1 MSARGKYQHGR
12 LTDRVVRQARPGR
25 HGDGHGLHLY
35 VRPSGTRSWVQ
46 RLVVDGVRLDRG
58 LGAYPLV
65 TLAEARAAALEN
77 RRVARSGG
85 DPFAS
90 RVRKA
95 VPTLREVAEQVIAA
109 GRPSWTGAHTEL
121 DWRRGLDKFVFPR
134 LGDRRVDQVTLEDV
148 IAVVQPEWNGRG
160 STGYLLRQRID
171 AILRWAVVKK
181 YRLDNPAQQALDL
194 LPKVRRE
201 PDHRPSLS
209 YTKVAA
215 AMTALRASSAPAVI
229 KDLVLFIV
237 LTAARLSEATKA
249 PWSEIDFDAV
259 VKKYRLDNPAQ
270 QALDLLPKVRREPD
284 HRPSLSYTKV
294 AAAMTAL
301 RASSAPAVIKDL
313 VLFIVL
319 TAARLSE
326 ATKAPWSEIDFDDP
340 VWSLPA
346 GRMKAGRKHDVPLS
360 GQALDLLQHV
370 RGRGEF
376 GPFVFCLRSSRGR
389 LRPVTGE
396 TLNYWLRKL
405 DLRDSEDRFVV
416 THGFRATF
424 TDARAAGA
432 VPAARGPCKLLTWCR
447 KLLRPLLPIALAIGR
462 LLPTGVKT
470 RSLSARN

>member
-1 MSARGKYQHGR
+1 MVTVCISTCVLPAPVAGCSGLSLTACALTEALAPILWSRSPRRVPLPWRTAAWRARE
-12 LTDRVVRQARPGR
+12 A
-25 HGDGHGLHLY
+25 
-35 VRPSGTRSWVQ
+35 TRS
-46 RLVVDGVRLDRG
+46 RL
-58 LGAYPLV
+58 AYG
-65 TLAEARAAALEN
+65 
-77 RRVARSGG
+77 RRCRPCARSL
-85 DPFAS
+85 S
-90 RVRKA
+90 RSSR
-95 VPTLREVAEQVIAA
+95 R

-171 AILRWAVVKK
+171 AILRW
-181 YRLDNPAQQALDL
+181 
-194 LPKVRRE
+194 
-201 PDHRPSLS
+201 
-209 YTKVAA
+209 
-215 AMTALRASSAPAVI
+215 
-229 KDLVLFIV
+229 
-237 LTAARLSEATKA
+237 
-249 PWSEIDFDAV
+249 AV

-424 TDARAAGA
+424 RSWTVQVAHVGAGN
-432 VPAARGPCKLLTWCR
+432 C
-447 KLLRPLLPIALAIGR
+447 
-462 LLPTGVKT
+462 
-470 RSLSARN
+470 

>member
-77 RRVARSGG
+77 RCVARSGG

-249 PWSEIDFDAV
+249 PWSEIDFDD
-259 VKKYRLDNPAQ
+259 R
-270 QALDLLPKVRREPD
+270 
-284 HRPSLSYTKV
+284 
-294 AAAMTAL
+294 
-301 RASSAPAVIKDL
+301 
-313 VLFIVL
+313 
-319 TAARLSE
+319 
-326 ATKAPWSEIDFDDP
+326 

-416 THGFRATF
+416 THGFGRRRRARSRDLPF
-424 TDARAAGA
+424 VDRASCSRGAGN
-432 VPAARGPCKLLTWCR
+432 C
-447 KLLRPLLPIALAIGR
+447 
-462 LLPTGVKT
+462 
-470 RSLSARN
+470 